1 MKNIKSKYISW
12 ELENEKEFY
21 ILAEHIEHGLAQLK
35 KYLNVFLFFVN
46 IVSKKVLKLSFIVFK
61 VLFSSSSLKKHIGPE
76 YLAEDV
82 YINNNN
88 SWFRH

>member
-1 MKNIKSKYISW
+1 MRNIKSKYISW
-12 ELENEKEFY
+12 ELKNEKELY
-21 ILAEHIEHGLAQLK
+21 ILAEQIEEGFALLK
-35 KYLNVFLFFVN
+35 KYINVFLFFVN
-46 IVSKKVLKLSFIVFK
+46 LVSKKTFRLGYIILKL
-61 VLFSSSSLKKHIGPE
+61 LFSSSSLKKHIGPE